1 MGGKETLRFTAKKGG
16 GNNSNTEYST
26 KEWLS
31 KAIITELA
39 DSCSYTLNAV
49 QHGEMDYLKHLQ
61 EQFISGPTGKH
72 YSEITFT
79 SKMSK
84 KALG

>member
-49 QHGEMDYLKHLQ
+49 QQRETDYCSWRC
-61 EQFISGPTGKH
+61 FISGPTGKH

-79 SKMSK
+79 SEMSK